1 MGVKRKACKCKAKS
15 GAKKQQQHRKTNG
28 LREKT
33 APKQGAARLHF
44 WPKVDTK
51 ATKLICYAFMPVQ
64 LVKSCCLQVTSCLIW
79 LLLLSVPTLVLVIIH
94 GQMDSVPSG
103 AALSTF
109 QRSVLATLPDL
120 VHTSSVALM
129 TAAGFAALQLAE
141 TACGPSHKHK
151 HKATGTGAMCQAL
164 IVGVKLVLY
173 SGAALLFSLAI
184 HAVATSPMFWR
195 MCKEVG
201 SQMGPVPSE
210 MQAFL
215 VTVTFAGAIALLE
228 ESSLTICGIGKQVRK
243 TAGSLVE
250 AAIVLLEMTC
260 YTLMPMLFADIKVN
274 VVKTILVWSSQAGF
288 EVLALETRMWELL
301 PVCLMIATSSALLVE
316 GCYVLYSKRMSPNT
330 NAADMMGNATSSQ
343 PKHKQVHVAASKR
356 ERQKH
361 ADKLQ
366 HLQEKTTRSAS
377 GSVVVQPNDDIS
389 NPLKTTKAARSPSL
403 KWQPVGNDGK
413 SSVNDRHD
421 LNTDRQEGNN
431 GQKASIKTFAPI
443 NDAQSASKGN
453 KLNANKVSTRP
464 MTNNSNSNNRQV
476 EAAPA
481 FNSKASKGNSNDTT
495 KGLNS
500 DPSHSKAGGRQ
511 STNSKTSFNKAAGN
525 TGAKSQH
532 KPAAVEAADNWD
544 DGYLAAVRAML
555 KKAVGEPCLA
565 QLQIAQS
572 VAGVLKAVPAWMLA
586 FGDANNQGC
595 TAHAGLQSFEVAR
608 CSQLHTAAPKIM
620 QLIMHCSL
628 VIARVVPRQ
637 LDSMC
642 TVFVCCYNSFY
653 CRLTSACVW
662 QSVLNGEQTN
672 RGLQTVLRDVTKT
685 KSMALL
691 LRTIVAADVQSQLEP
706 SPSGQESDGRLMA
719 MDILRLSPEEG
730 KRPELHTV
738 PEWQLNLLH
747 QKLALELQ
755 SL

>member
-44 WPKVDTK
+44 WPK
-51 ATKLICYAFMPVQ
+51 
-64 LVKSCCLQVTSCLIW
+64 VTSCLIW

-141 TACGPSHKHK
+141 
-151 HKATGTGAMCQAL
+151 AL

-274 VVKTILVWSSQAGF
+274 VVKTILVWSSQ
-288 EVLALETRMWELL
+288 
-301 PVCLMIATSSALLVE
+301 

-595 TAHAGLQSFEVAR
+595 TAHAGLQSFE
-608 CSQLHTAAPKIM
+608 
-620 QLIMHCSL
+620 
-628 VIARVVPRQ
+628 
-637 LDSMC
+637 
-642 TVFVCCYNSFY
+642 
-653 CRLTSACVW
+653 
-662 QSVLNGEQTN
+662 SVLNGEQTN

>member
-44 WPKVDTK
+44 WPK
-51 ATKLICYAFMPVQ
+51 
-64 LVKSCCLQVTSCLIW
+64 VTSCLIW

-595 TAHAGLQSFEVAR
+595 TAHAGLQSFE
-608 CSQLHTAAPKIM
+608 
-620 QLIMHCSL
+620 
-628 VIARVVPRQ
+628 
-637 LDSMC
+637 
-642 TVFVCCYNSFY
+642 
-653 CRLTSACVW
+653 
-662 QSVLNGEQTN
+662 SVLNGEQTN

-706 SPSGQESDGRLMA
+706 SPSGQER
-719 MDILRLSPEEG
+719 
-730 KRPELHTV
+730 
-738 PEWQLNLLH
+738 
-747 QKLALELQ
+747 
-755 SL
+755 